1 MRQLCRHKIEEKS
14 HAKTNR
20 EWTRTKDQPQMNAD
34 LRRLEGRLMVVE
46 RASLAKRRREAV
58 NQFRPAAAGLSPRGL
73 GYAFSGASRL
83 Y

>member
-1 MRQLCRHKIEEKS
+1 
-14 HAKTNR
+14 
-20 EWTRTKDQPQMNAD
+20 
-34 LRRLEGRLMVVE
+34 MVVE

-58 NQFRPAAAGLSPRGL
+58 NQFRPASAGLSPRGL